1 MLFEPEGLTLSV
13 SMADSIS
20 GRLWSTCQQGTLK
33 ATGYE

>member
-13 SMADSIS
+13 TLADSIS
-20 GRLWSTCQQGTLK
+20 GMLWSTCPQGTLK